1 MKQIPALGF
10 FAVLTLLIFGQ
21 EVTAQTD
28 SLRKD
33 ALNVFMD
40 ATPFQKERITFINYV
55 RDRKVADL
63 VIISTSEITGSGGR
77 EYTMFLEG
85 MGAYSGMVDTLKY
98 STLPDDT
105 EDQRREKELQVLK
118 MGLIRY
124 IIKTPL
130 AEYIKI
136 DFTEPITSTISTDKW
151 DSWVFKADIS
161 GYSNGQSSIKQTT
174 LWGGVTASRI
184 TDEWKYT
191 FNFNYSY
198 HNNKYE
204 YEDVIYSSI
213 TNSKSFNT
221 LIVNSLND
229 HWSLGGSAG
238 IYASTFANYDFR
250 TYISPGV
257 EYNIFPYSE
266 STSRQF
272 RMRYSLGAGYND
284 YADSTIY
291 NKTTEFMISHSLRS
305 TYQVIRKWGS
315 IELSASWSN
324 YLRDVSENQLSIWGN
339 INWRIAKGLSLT
351 AGSAYSFINN
361 QVNLAKGE
369 LSPEEVLLEIQELK
383 TDYTY
388 YFHFGFSYTFGS
400 IYNNVVNPRFGGGSP
415 GRTVVVY

>member
-1 MKQIPALGF
+1 MKKI
-10 FAVLTLLIFGQ
+10 AVLWLIASLTASIFGQ
-21 EVTAQTD
+21 NVTTQAD

-33 ALNVFMD
+33 ALNVYMN
-40 ATPFQKERITFINYV
+40 ATPFLKERITFINFV

-63 VIISTSEITGSGGR
+63 VIISNSEITGSGGK

-85 MGAYSGMVDTLKY
+85 MGTLSGMVDTLKF

-136 DFTEPITSTISTDKW
+136 DFTEPITSSISTDKW
-151 DSWVFKADIS
+151 DSWVFKSDIS

-174 LWGGVTASRI
+174 LWGGITVSRI
-184 TDEWKYT
+184 TDEWKHS

-198 HNNKYE
+198 NNNKYE
-204 YEDVIYSSI
+204 YEDVVYTSI
-213 TNSKSFNT
+213 TNSKSFNAR
-221 LIVNSLND
+221 IVNSLND
-229 HWSLGGSAG
+229 HWSVGGSAG
-238 IYASTFANYDFR
+238 VYASTFANYDLR
-250 TYISPGV
+250 SYISPGI

-272 RMRYSLGAGYND
+272 RILYSMGTGYSD
-284 YADSTIY
+284 YTDSTIY
-291 NKTTEFMISHSLRS
+291 NKTTEFLLSHSLQS

-324 YLRDVSENQLSIWGN
+324 YLRDFSLSV
-339 INWRIAKGLSLT
+339 LS
-351 AGSAYSFINN
+351 SS
-361 QVNLAKGE
+361 
-369 LSPEEVLLEIQELK
+369 
-383 TDYTY
+383 
-388 YFHFGFSYTFGS
+388 
-400 IYNNVVNPRFGGGSP
+400 
-415 GRTVVVY
+415 